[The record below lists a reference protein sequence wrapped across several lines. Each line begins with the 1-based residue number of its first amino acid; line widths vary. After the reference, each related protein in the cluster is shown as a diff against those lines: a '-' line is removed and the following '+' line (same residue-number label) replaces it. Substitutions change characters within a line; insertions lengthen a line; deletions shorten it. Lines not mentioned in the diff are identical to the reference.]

1 MSKLKQIKSKV
12 QRQGE
17 KLDQAIKY
25 SFIFVVLTLV
35 FAIVILSV
43 KLLVPEIQ

>member
-1 MSKLKQIKSKV
+1 MSKLKKIKAKL
-12 QRQGE
+12 QRQSE

-25 SFIFVVLTLV
+25 SFIFVILALS

-43 KLLVPEIQ
+43 KLVVPEIQ